1 MTKNII
7 DNFDEKHL
15 PSLSE
20 VTIAALELFINEGIP
35 KLDLDVFKKPLVV
48 GSGNAITTAKIITSD
63 KEALYANE
71 SNFEQELNKNVDGVI
86 IFSASG
92 GKHAPII
99 ANTSKKKGK
108 SIFGVTCK
116 KESPLYK
123 ICGENNIIVTPK
135 NREPYTYNTSTYL
148 GWILSKTREDPKEIL
163 KYLDEIISKLNFPDF
178 SKYTGFLLV
187 TPNSFSLENDLFNVK
202 FIELFGRKI
211 ARDVKTYEEMKHAIT
226 VVPSETELAIQF
238 GEGTFDCSCD
248 IFKVPLPEKT
258 RHGMMMS
265 IGYYI
270 IGKIQENLPQYFKN
284 NIKDYI
290 RRNSD
295 GNFGKVMSVIVE

>member
-1 MTKNII
+1 
-7 DNFDEKHL
+7 
-15 PSLSE
+15 
-20 VTIAALELFINEGIP
+20 
-35 KLDLDVFKKPLVV
+35 
-48 GSGNAITTAKIITSD
+48 
-63 KEALYANE
+63 
-71 SNFEQELNKNVDGVI
+71 
-86 IFSASG
+86 
-92 GKHAPII
+92 
-99 ANTSKKKGK
+99 
-108 SIFGVTCK
+108 
-116 KESPLYK
+116 
-123 ICGENNIIVTPK
+123 
-135 NREPYTYNTSTYL
+135 
-148 GWILSKTREDPKEIL
+148 
-163 KYLDEIISKLNFPDF
+163 
-178 SKYTGFLLV
+178 
-187 TPNSFSLENDLFNVK
+187 
-202 FIELFGRKI
+202 
-211 ARDVKTYEEMKHAIT
+211 MKHAIT